1 MPVSSEKSLRNVV
14 ISTLTRHNRCM
25 SNDKTDQEIV
35 ETERC
40 YCSSNGECAYCLA
53 FIRLTEGDE

>member
-1 MPVSSEKSLRNVV
+1 MNVVSSTITSHNEGMNNYEKYEKYK
-14 ISTLTRHNRCM
+14 
-25 SNDKTDQEIV
+25 DKTDQEIV

-53 FIRLTEGDE
+53 FIRLMEGDE

>member
-1 MPVSSEKSLRNVV
+1 MVGKVV
-14 ISTLTRHNRCM
+14 KSTLTRHNGCM
-25 SNDKTDQEIV
+25 SNYDTKTDEEIV

-53 FIRLTEGDE
+53 LIRLTEGDE

>member
-1 MPVSSEKSLRNVV
+1 
-14 ISTLTRHNRCM
+14 M
-25 SNDKTDQEIV
+25 SNYEKYEKYKDKTDQEIV

-53 FIRLTEGDE
+53 LIRLIEGLTEGDE

>member
-1 MPVSSEKSLRNVV
+1 
-14 ISTLTRHNRCM
+14 M
-25 SNDKTDQEIV
+25 SNYDTKTDEEIV

-53 FIRLTEGDE
+53 LIRLTEGDE

>member
-1 MPVSSEKSLRNVV
+1 M
-14 ISTLTRHNRCM
+14 T
-25 SNDKTDQEIV
+25 NDKTDQEIV

-53 FIRLTEGDE
+53 LVRHYLALLRQTEGDE